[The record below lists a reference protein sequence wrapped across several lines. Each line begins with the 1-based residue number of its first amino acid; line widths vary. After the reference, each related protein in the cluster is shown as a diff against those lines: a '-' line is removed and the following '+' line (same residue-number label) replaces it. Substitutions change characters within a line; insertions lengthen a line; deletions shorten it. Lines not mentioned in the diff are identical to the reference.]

1 MFLQVAL
8 AVFLAGA
15 TMASAEVTDLMCS
28 QTAPNRYKL
37 TYRLTDNSHEVEIFA
52 SNDPSGT
59 RGRNKVLITAKTEVT
74 VSAGEPGERMYFFLK
89 PDHGTE
95 REVSIRRL
103 PLEGTRNFRDL
114 GGYETVDGRFVRWG
128 VLYRSGVL
136 PPLTPRDLKYL
147 SQLDVRVVCDFR
159 TPQENAEA
167 PEKWVESPAAQRVS
181 LPIGTDDGKDAK
193 VTMNKL
199 LAGNPTPQQI
209 QKRMAGVYADFA
221 VKASPQYAAVFK
233 QLEQDHLPLVYH
245 CTAGKDRTG
254 VFSALVLRALGV
266 PAKTVIEDY
275 TLTNQYF
282 LSAMEHPAKALP
294 SSAQSQIA
302 KLSPEQRHA
311 LMVADPEALRATLQ
325 AIDEKY
331 GSFDSYR
338 RQALGVSD
346 ADLEKLKARL
356 LVQ

>member
-1 MFLQVAL
+1 
-8 AVFLAGA
+8 
-15 TMASAEVTDLMCS
+15 
-28 QTAPNRYKL
+28 
-37 TYRLTDNSHEVEIFA
+37 
-52 SNDPSGT
+52 
-59 RGRNKVLITAKTEVT
+59 
-74 VSAGEPGERMYFFLK
+74 
-89 PDHGTE
+89 
-95 REVSIRRL
+95 
-103 PLEGTRNFRDL
+103 
-114 GGYETVDGRFVRWG
+114 
-128 VLYRSGVL
+128 
-136 PPLTPRDLKYL
+136 
-147 SQLDVRVVCDFR
+147 
-159 TPQENAEA
+159 
-167 PEKWVESPAAQRVS
+167 
-181 LPIGTDDGKDAK
+181 
-193 VTMNKL
+193 MNKL
-199 LAGNPTPQQI
+199 LADNPTPQQI

-282 LSAMEHPAKALP
+282 LSAMEHPAKAPALP

-346 ADLEKLKARL
+346 ADLEKLKASL